1 MVWINTSFEKLINL
15 VVTLFLDPHTKKR
28 GKEKIQKKK
37 RKKIVRRK
45 QKKIN
50 KKRIL
55 ECQKMAKDWLRRI
68 KTTKIKI

>member
-1 MVWINTSFEKLINL
+1 MNTSFEKLINL
-15 VVTLFLDPHTKKR
+15 VVNLFLDPHTKK
-28 GKEKIQKKK
+28 KEEKRKYKKK

-55 ECQKMAKDWLRRI
+55 EC
-68 KTTKIKI
+68 